1 MRHIIEINTTDK
13 KISSSHHQPTMLPA
27 AMVDM
32 ISMGSSHPTL
42 DTWTTQINLEIIDD
56 CKSHP
61 ETVEP
66 VLGIA
71 SVVAESVDRPAHQP
85 HRPQH

>member
-1 MRHIIEINTTDK
+1 M
-13 KISSSHHQPTMLPA
+13 SSSHHHPTMFPA

-32 ISMGSSHPTL
+32 ISMGSSHPTF
-42 DTWTTQINLEIIDD
+42 DTWTTQINLISQIIDD
-56 CKSHP
+56 CKPHP

-66 VLGIA
+66 VLGI
-71 SVVAESVDRPAHQP
+71 SGVVAESVDRPAHQP